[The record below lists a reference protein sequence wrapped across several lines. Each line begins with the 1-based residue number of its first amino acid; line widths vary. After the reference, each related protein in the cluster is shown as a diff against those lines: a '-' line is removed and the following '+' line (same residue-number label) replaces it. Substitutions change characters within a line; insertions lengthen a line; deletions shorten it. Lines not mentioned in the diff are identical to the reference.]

1 MASPA
6 AVERRLR
13 SNQAPTC
20 VVSTALYAQR
30 NTAHVLVAAAPR
42 FTGSIAIS
50 IFYDTNTVFA
60 DSESGDVSL
69 CPNDMQ
75 VVFK

>member
-20 VVSTALYAQR
+20 VVPTALYAQR
-30 NTAHVLVAAAPR
+30 NTAHVLVAAAPS
-42 FTGSIAIS
+42 FTGSII
-50 IFYDTNTVFA
+50 IVTNYECMENLLA
-60 DSESGDVSL
+60 NGDMEACTQIL
-69 CPNDMQ
+69 
-75 VVFK
+75 